1 MLLSFTTN
9 AYLTF
14 TKNMVII
21 IKLCRQIEFKELKM
35 KGRLIQSEK
44 SIRWRVI
51 TIKEEER
58 GVQCLDRWQRVLD
71 SSQNT
76 KLLMAGT

>member
-1 MLLSFTTN
+1 
-9 AYLTF
+9 
-14 TKNMVII
+14 
-21 IKLCRQIEFKELKM
+21 M
-35 KGRLIQSEK
+35 KGRLIQKEK

-76 KLLMAGT
+76 KLLMGGT